1 MKIFKSLKTG
11 HAASDAFF
19 RNQEALWSDE
29 DMARSCIL
37 GFCIGSVVMAFV
49 IGLCI

>member
-19 RNQEALWSDE
+19 QNQPVWDDT
-29 DMARSCIL
+29 DMTRSCVL
-37 GFCIGSVVMAFV
+37 GFCIGVVVMAFV
-49 IGLCI
+49 IVLCT